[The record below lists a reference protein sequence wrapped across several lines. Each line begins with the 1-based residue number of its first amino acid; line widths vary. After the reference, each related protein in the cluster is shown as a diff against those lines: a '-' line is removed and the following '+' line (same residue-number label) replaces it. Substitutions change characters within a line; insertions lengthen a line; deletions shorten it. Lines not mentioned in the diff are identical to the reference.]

1 MRPSLPGRVFLFAG
15 AQAGRIPSRAT
26 ASAARSLHR
35 GAAGM
40 ELCILEVKKRI
51 VKQKENGYNNLNIS
65 DDRFKKGAI
74 PWWMKY

>member
-1 MRPSLPGRVFLFAG
+1 
-15 AQAGRIPSRAT
+15 
-26 ASAARSLHR
+26 
-35 GAAGM
+35 M